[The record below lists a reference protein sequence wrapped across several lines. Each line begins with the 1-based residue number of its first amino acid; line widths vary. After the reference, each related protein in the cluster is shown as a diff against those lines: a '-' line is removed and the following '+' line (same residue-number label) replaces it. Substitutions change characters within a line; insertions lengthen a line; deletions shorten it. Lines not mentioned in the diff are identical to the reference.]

1 MGQSE
6 DYIYEIFEALEKRKI
21 KKEFFN
27 QLEKMKWQ
35 QKHRYKTPKYMSTL
49 IIKLVKNQIS
59 FKLCQKIKT

>member
-1 MGQSE
+1 MGQSD

-35 QKHRYKTPKYMSTL
+35 QKHRYKTPKEIYEYAYNKVSK
-49 IIKLVKNQIS
+49 KLD
-59 FKLCQKIKT
+59 

>member
-35 QKHRYKTPKYMSTL
+35 QKHRYKTPKEIYEYAYNKVSK
-49 IIKLVKNQIS
+49 KLD
-59 FKLCQKIKT
+59 